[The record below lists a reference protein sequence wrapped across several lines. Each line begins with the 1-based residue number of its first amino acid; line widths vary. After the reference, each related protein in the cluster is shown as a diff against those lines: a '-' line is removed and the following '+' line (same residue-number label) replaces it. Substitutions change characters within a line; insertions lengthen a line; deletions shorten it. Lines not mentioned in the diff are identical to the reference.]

1 MKTFFF
7 FIHALA
13 QSNAIQFRADE
24 PLPLEQQTSPDYT
37 TYVLI
42 LIGIIFVG
50 YFIVTK
56 RRMFEFIFRAAT
68 GKFNV
73 TSNNPLSIDK
83 QRSILLGA
91 VYSSQQHARL
101 DTLKLHIESNRRNI
115 ILKEWWGI
123 QNTDDALETLDRL
136 RDVGHRYFFPP
147 VVEAMKQAGDQAKK
161 DILLAHF
168 KTSEE
173 MERAILF
180 LNNLQEALETMK
192 KEGTITDMEDLARI
206 GVAGWDVARLS
217 FITRACYDAGYIDEE
232 TAWSYLQAADQLAHA
247 TLGSWKA
254 LGDSY
259 VVGRYFWGGVDEA
272 SSLIH
277 LYAKELSEKLQSPWK
292 RIAFKT
298 V

>member
-147 VVEAMKQAGDQAKK
+147 VVEAMK
-161 DILLAHF
+161 
-168 KTSEE
+168 
-173 MERAILF
+173 
-180 LNNLQEALETMK
+180 
-192 KEGTITDMEDLARI
+192 
-206 GVAGWDVARLS
+206 
-217 FITRACYDAGYIDEE
+217 
-232 TAWSYLQAADQLAHA
+232 
-247 TLGSWKA
+247 
-254 LGDSY
+254 
-259 VVGRYFWGGVDEA
+259 
-272 SSLIH
+272 
-277 LYAKELSEKLQSPWK
+277 
-292 RIAFKT
+292 
-298 V
+298 